1 MEDLG
6 DQSGLLYGKCQPF
19 FDSGGSL
26 ARKGVGRGG
35 MVGGVNHVNVSKAL
49 LTFSRL
55 RAQMIISIYR
65 HIEMTTHAIHR
76 EVFLEDYYCGP

>member
-1 MEDLG
+1 MIKVVFCTVSVSHFLTLMVVLPERVW
-6 DQSGLLYGKCQPF
+6 
-19 FDSGGSL
+19 GGGEWL
-26 ARKGVGRGG
+26 
-35 MVGGVNHVNVSKAL
+35 GGVNHVNVSKAL